1 MERTEEYSLYS
12 LSILVTRGQIGEEEF
27 TSEAVQVHVRVD
39 EEHPYGEIAG
49 IYENQG
55 DSEILFPEKTHF
67 ELEEG
72 YAGEFLLYKS
82 YLCGILIAY
91 RQNICKNKKG
101 NKRFIP
107 NTIYMAIM

>member
-49 IYENQG
+49 IYEN
-55 DSEILFPEKTHF
+55 
-67 ELEEG
+67 
-72 YAGEFLLYKS
+72 
-82 YLCGILIAY
+82 
-91 RQNICKNKKG
+91 
-101 NKRFIP
+101 
-107 NTIYMAIM
+107 